1 VKELVFVYGSLRR
14 GQSHHPLLR
23 HAKYLGAHKTE
34 PCYTMFGMGPFP
46 AITDGGSTAII
57 GEVFAVDGRT
67 LSRLD
72 EFEDCPAEYFRRRI
86 VTPFGKAWVY
96 VYRYAPKAAVIP
108 TGDWCDR

>member
-1 VKELVFVYGSLRR
+1 MTELVFVYGSLRR

-23 HAKYLGAHKTE
+23 HAKYLGEHKTE
-34 PCYTMFGMGPFP
+34 PYYTMFSLGAFP
-46 AITDGGSTAII
+46 AVVVGGHSVIT
-57 GEVFAVDGRT
+57 GEVFAIDQAM